1 MCLKEKN
8 SSRGEDRVV
17 GKYDLNAVVSEK
29 KFNTDIQ
36 SSKG

>member
-1 MCLKEKN
+1 MYLKEKN

-17 GKYDLNAVVSEK
+17 GKYDLNVVVSEK

-36 SSKG
+36 SNKG